1 MENEERKFYL
11 VGAKNI
17 SSENDKI
24 KDVLIVICEE
34 VNGVLEEILTSKKV
48 CYTNNQNALLFDT
61 REFFEN
67 NYSLLGSFKFSIDKR
82 QISTLLTFMTED
94 RKREIIS
101 MILSLEKL
109 TMETMKERLKSVQ
122 ELERKIA
129 ATFRND
135 KILNKDYVNENEMY
149 KTIPYY
155 EYLIDDQKHI

>member
-101 MILSLEKL
+101 MILSLEK
-109 TMETMKERLKSVQ
+109 ER
-122 ELERKIA
+122 
-129 ATFRND
+129 
-135 KILNKDYVNENEMY
+135 M
-149 KTIPYY
+149 
-155 EYLIDDQKHI
+155 